1 MVSKRHFELD
11 RELKDVSKQ
20 RLDTENDLR
29 SLDNDFGREGSDNY
43 ENKMSIIKDREFDSL
58 DNHRHLLEVKL
69 QEGLIKAKEIET
81 KEYEDARGAIKA
93 QFLAN
98 ADL

>member
-29 SLDNDFGREGSDNY
+29 SLDNDFKREGDDNY
-43 ENKMSIIKDREFDSL
+43 DNKMSLKKD
-58 DNHRHLLEVKL
+58 
-69 QEGLIKAKEIET
+69 
-81 KEYEDARGAIKA
+81 
-93 QFLAN
+93 
-98 ADL
+98 

>member
-1 MVSKRHFELD
+1 
-11 RELKDVSKQ
+11 
-20 RLDTENDLR
+20 
-29 SLDNDFGREGSDNY
+29 
-43 ENKMSIIKDREFDSL
+43 MSIIKDREFDSL